1 MKTKASM
8 VLASASA
15 LLGLALASATA
26 TTVTFES
33 LLTTP
38 NTFRNGSDVSGK
50 FTSEGVDF
58 PNRYTAYPGGS
69 YWSGFAISNTTDTL
83 TPGYANESSAYAG
96 SGAGGSSAYAV
107 AYGNVSLNFATSINL
122 SGLGASVTNT
132 TYAALGIIDGVGPA
146 RAFALGDWF
155 KLTVTGYLNMVPT
168 SSVDFYLADYRAG
181 ALLVNDW
188 QYVDF
193 SPLGTVDEIGFALS
207 STDNHLLYGMNTPAY
222 FAIDNVLAV
231 PEPGTLCLVFLS
243 GFGLL
248 VRRR

>member
-1 MKTKASM
+1 M

-15 LLGLALASATA
+15 LVGLALVPAMA

-58 PNRYTAYPGGS
+58 INS
-69 YWSGFAISNTTDTL
+69 YSPDNDAWSGFAISNTTDTY
-83 TPGYANESSAYAG
+83 TPGYLNESSAYPG
-96 SGAGGSSAYAV
+96 SGAGGSSVYAV
-107 AYGNVSLNFATSINL
+107 AYGDASLNFATSINL
-122 SGLGASVTNT
+122 TGLGASITNT
-132 TYAALGIIDGVGPA
+132 TYAALEITEGIGTS
-146 RAFALGDWF
+146 RAFVLGDWF
-155 KLTVTGYLNMVPT
+155 KLTVTGYLNKVPT
-168 SSVDFYLADYRAG
+168 SFVEFYLADYRYEA
-181 ALLVNDW
+181 ALVNDW

-193 SPLGTVDEIGFALS
+193 SPLGTVDEIRFTLS
-207 STDNHLLYGMNTPAY
+207 STDNHPRYGMNTPAY
-222 FAIDNVLAV
+222 FAIDNVLAA

>member
-1 MKTKASM
+1 MKFNASM

-15 LLGLALASATA
+15 LAGLALASASA

-38 NTFRNGSDVSGK
+38 GSFRNGSDVSGQ
-50 FTSEGVDF
+50 FTSDGVNF
-58 PNRYTAYPGGS
+58 PNSYSPLYGG
-69 YWSGFAISNTTDTL
+69 YWSGFAISNRTDTL
-83 TPGYANESSAYAG
+83 TPGYTNESSAYPG

-107 AYGNVSLNFATSINL
+107 VYGDVTLSFATSINVT
-122 SGLGASVTNT
+122 GLGASVTNT
-132 TYAALGIIDGVGPA
+132 TYAALSILNGEGPA
-146 RAFALGDWF
+146 RAFVAGDWF
-155 KLTVTGYLNMVPT
+155 KLTITGYLNMVPT
-168 SSVDFYLADYRAG
+168 SSVDFYLADYRTG

-193 SPLGTVDEIGFALS
+193 SPLGTVNEIGFALS
-207 STDNHLLYGMNTPAY
+207 STDNHPIYGMNTPGY
-222 FAIDNVLAV
+222 FAIDNLTAV
-231 PEPGTLCLVFLS
+231 PEPGALCLVFMS